1 MYSAYQDREELED
14 NLYQEDGDSD
24 ESEANSELEFH
35 LYSQLHYSSNAGEL
49 DELEPGAEEE
59 NNRQESQQGGVLEK
73 TTDKDPELRCTK
85 QSNPTSSA
93 DDHLKTKKDAK
104 KKKGKIEPKSP
115 KLSSSRFEEVIVID
129 SSPDVISI
137 SDNNSDDEDDASVCT
152 QKAKGSQMLQTSTPA
167 QQVEETNSQKRKGSL
182 FVPVAVLSSSSESS
196 ESESESEPLD
206 SSDVDDLENWMILG
220 QARQDGD
227 QSISLNVE
235 GGSCSSSSTDAD
247 EEDEK
252 EEGSW
257 IVSEKDKEAQIFNK
271 GQGPTI
277 VVHRMSN
284 RYYTGKNVHCR
295 NCNKKGHLSKNCPH
309 PKKVTPCFLCGS
321 MGHQAITCPNKH
333 CNNCGQPGHLSRCC
347 SERSYWHK
355 QCHRCSMR
363 GHFFDDCPEIWRQYH
378 ITTKKGPPVKQPGGD
393 SDQPAAYCYNCS
405 KKGHLGYECTKRRMF
420 SGVFPSYPFI
430 CHYDTV
436 KDINRRLHRMKIKA
450 NDMGRIGNLS
460 SGSPALPTPGPQRK
474 KQKINHQNASP
485 DPKNTSH
492 QNPNS
497 YRPSPNHIIFNVDDF
512 NDDTPKTKM
521 AKQPKSGGSAK
532 PWKPKRAV
540 PTTRDPV
547 PLSKLVIDEADDFPR
562 GGGPQGNQEEKMRK
576 KKKGCRT
583 KQVNSSIADH
593 VFRTGGEQSQ
603 DSKSSKKNQTGEKK
617 RQKGRSNKTAKKQL
631 HGATYSEEDNLF
643 LIKQRKRSR

>member
-35 LYSQLHYSSNAGEL
+35 LYSQLHYSSNSGEL
-49 DELEPGAEEE
+49 DEPEPGAEEE
-59 NNRQESQQGGVLEK
+59 NNRQESQQGGALEK
-73 TTDKDPELRCTK
+73 TADKDPELRSTK

-104 KKKGKIEPKSP
+104 KKKSKI
-115 KLSSSRFEEVIVID
+115 D
-129 SSPDVISI
+129 
-137 SDNNSDDEDDASVCT
+137 
-152 QKAKGSQMLQTSTPA
+152 
-167 QQVEETNSQKRKGSL
+167 
-182 FVPVAVLSSSSESS
+182 SESS

-220 QARQDGD
+220 QGRQDED

-235 GGSCSSSSTDAD
+235 GVLFLSFQ
-247 EEDEK
+247 
-252 EEGSW
+252 
-257 IVSEKDKEAQIFNK
+257 AQIFNK
-271 GQGPTI
+271 GQGPRI
-277 VVHRMSN
+277 AVHRMSN
-284 RYYTGKNVHCR
+284 RYYTGKNIQCR
-295 NCNKKGHLSKNCPH
+295 NCNKTGHLSKSCPH

-333 CNNCGQPGHLSRCC
+333 CNNCGQPGHLSRFC

-393 SDQPAAYCYNCS
+393 GHQSAAYCYNCS
-405 KKGHLGYECTKRRMF
+405 KKGHLGYECTKQRMF

-430 CHYDTV
+430 SHYDTV
-436 KDINRRLHRMKIKA
+436 KDINRRLHKMKIKA
-450 NDMGRIGNLS
+450 NG
-460 SGSPALPTPGPQRK
+460 
-474 KQKINHQNASP
+474 
-485 DPKNTSH
+485 
-492 QNPNS
+492 
-497 YRPSPNHIIFNVDDF
+497 NVDDF
-512 NDDTPKTKM
+512 NDATPKTKT

-547 PLSKLVIDEADDFPR
+547 PLSKLVIDEADNFPR
-562 GGGPQGNQEEKMRK
+562 GGGPQGNKEEKMRK

-593 VFRTGGEQSQ
+593 VFRTGGEQ
-603 DSKSSKKNQTGEKK
+603 
-617 RQKGRSNKTAKKQL
+617 KGRSNKTAKKQ
-631 HGATYSEEDNLF
+631 
-643 LIKQRKRSR
+643 QRGQGVLGCDRLYQFI